1 MLTKLDAQCTLHVT
15 LEGRIDM
22 KYNIRRN
29 VFETNSSSSHS
40 ISIEHVDASDLIIP
54 RDTTIEITGTL
65 DDCFLRTQM
74 QKLNFVVSIV
84 ASIIE
89 DEYYENSAE
98 TSLPSVEAVINNR
111 LFTWITD
118 VVKENSNTHLIF
130 KGTRK
135 RFPYFNTTYDD
146 DESALML
153 ITNHQPDL
161 INDEEK
167 FKDIIKNIIYSEGVL
182 VKVIVV
188 EEY

>member
-1 MLTKLDAQCTLHVT
+1 
-15 LEGRIDM
+15 M

-54 RDTTIEITGTL
+54 RDTTIEVTGRL
-65 DDCFLRTQM
+65 DDCFLRTQT
-74 QKLNFVVSIV
+74 QKLNFVVSMV

-89 DEYYENSAE
+89 EEYDHSTE
-98 TSLPSVEAVINNR
+98 TSTPSVEAVINNR
-111 LFTWITD
+111 LFAWISD

-130 KGTRK
+130 KSTR
-135 RFPYFNTTYDD
+135 RGFPYFTTTYDD